1 MSDHGIPF
9 SEALRVWARI
19 ALLSFGGPAG
29 QIALMHRELVE
40 DRRWISEQRFLHALN
55 YCMLLPG
62 PEAQQLATYIGWLM
76 HGLKGGLVAGGLF
89 ILPGLLAILGLSW
102 VYVLLGHVPMVEGV
116 FFGLKTAVLALVLQ
130 AMIRLSRRA
139 LKTGFLKLIALAAF
153 LSLTLLQIPFPVVVL
168 TALLLGALYG
178 WRYPNKINASSPSS
192 SDPQSLLG
200 ETLPPHTRVTP
211 GWSLRI
217 GGLFLCL
224 WLLPV
229 AVLSLTLPD
238 SRYQHIAVF
247 FSKMAVVSFGGAY
260 AVLTYVAQQAVEGYG
275 WLSTAEMVDGL
286 GLAETT
292 PGPLIMVVQ
301 FVGFL
306 GGYRDPGALSPLLG
320 GTLAALLTTW
330 VTFAP
335 CFLWI
340 FLGAPF
346 VETLRHNRA
355 LAAGLTTLTA
365 AVVGVIGTLALWF
378 GLHVL
383 FTTVAPVAV
392 GPLTVSV
399 PDPVSLQ
406 PIALGLAVLALL
418 LLRRGPVT
426 ALTVCAGSGA
436 VLTVL
441 FP

>member
-153 LSLTLLQIPFPVVVL
+153 LALTLLQVPFPVVVL

-178 WRYPNKINASSPSS
+178 WRYPSKINAPSSSS

-200 ETLPPHTRVTP
+200 ETLPPHARVTA

-229 AVLSLTLPD
+229 AILSLTLPG
-238 SRYQHIAVF
+238 SSYQHIAVF

-260 AVLTYVAQQAVEGYG
+260 AVLTYVAQQAVDGYG

-306 GGYRDPGALSPLLG
+306 GGYRDPGALPPLLG
-320 GTLAALLTTW
+320 GSLAALLTTW

-383 FTTVAPVAV
+383 FTTVTAVTV

-399 PDPVSLQ
+399 PDPASLQ

>member
-1 MSDHGIPF
+1 MTDHPVSLSAAI
-9 SEALRVWARI
+9 RVWTRI

-76 HGLKGGLVAGGLF
+76 HGLKGGLIAGGLF
-89 ILPGLLAILGLSW
+89 ILPGLIAILGLSW
-102 VYVLLGHVPMVEGV
+102 VYVLFGQVPMIEGM

-130 AMIRLSRRA
+130 AMIRLSGRA
-139 LKTGFLKLIALAAF
+139 LKTGFLRLIALAAF
-153 LSLTLLQIPFPVVVL
+153 LALTLFQSPFPVVVL
-168 TALLLGALYG
+168 AALLLGVLSG
-178 WRYPNKINASSPSS
+178 WRQGHSAAPAVSTPSGS
-192 SDPQSLLG
+192 GTLLG
-200 ETLPPHTRVTP
+200 ETLPPHAQVSV
-211 GWSLRI
+211 GWSLRV
-217 GGLFLCL
+217 GGVFLCL

-229 AVLSLTLPD
+229 AALSVLLPG
-238 SRYQHIAVF
+238 STYQHIAVF

-306 GGYRDPGALSPLLG
+306 GGYRDPGALPPLLG
-320 GTLAALLTTW
+320 GSLAALLTTW

-355 LAAGLTTLTA
+355 LATGLTTLTA

-383 FTTVAPVAV
+383 FATVTTVTLGPVE
-392 GPLTVSV
+392 VSV
-399 PDPVSLQ
+399 PELISLQ
-406 PIALGLAVLALL
+406 PVALGLTVLAFM

-426 ALTVCAGSGA
+426 TLTVCAASGA
-436 VLTVL
+436 VLHHL
-441 FP
+441 LP